1 MKKTEIRKILE
12 NNSVTFGTGEAVPE
26 FNFNDCINDI
36 ADFAKKE
43 YNKGFDNCLEAVE
56 RWGLDKVKRQQ
67 YSGHYNSDYKSPMG
81 GLSNQKFKDESGQ
94 VGSQD
99 GGQDKPQ

>member
-36 ADFAKKE
+36 TDFAKKE
-43 YNKGFDNCLEAVE
+43 NAELINILGECLSYIPTGISYKGGYLK
-56 RWGLDKVKRQQ
+56 GIVK
-67 YSGHYNSDYKSPMG
+67 DIV
-81 GLSNQKFKDESGQ
+81 NQKFKDDEKGNIEST
-94 VGSQD
+94 
-99 GGQDKPQ
+99 